1 MEKMETEED
10 TAAILQKAEEIL
22 IESKKRLKKHKQEMD
37 ALTYQ
42 IIHNQKNLEQGP
54 GNKRRRIDASAV
66 NHSIN
71 EEQNQI
77 NDYGKHEKVKQDII
91 MDSPEGNQR
100 KRKRKSSSTTQHG
113 FKTPTEM
120 SEYNNEIQQCITHME
135 EEFLIN
141 KLIISLN
148 CRGIRNTIDQLEK
161 MVKDVSELKKP
172 IAILLQETMLKE
184 EEMENLKLEGYRVI
198 NTTNQKKGGQRGSM
212 IFISTDYNAIKI
224 PHTKINNNNVELIG
238 IEIQGNTNHT
248 FKNPIHIWN
257 LYCPPNY
264 KASTEAKKLLKE
276 IFKSR
281 KNNDLIAMGDFNCNL
296 IPGSLTQGRPLRTW
310 LEATNEKGEIF
321 IANDYKPTTIQGKS
335 VIDVAITTKRE
346 SIATPL
352 HVDLTSDHY
361 PVIMGFSHNDTR
373 KLRTARRI
381 RYARDAETATILK
394 QACIELQNQSH
405 ILSGD
410 DLAQKILEVW
420 KNKAIKKGSK
430 KGYQQ
435 NKRTNK
441 PWWTKEID
449 SLFKA
454 KTAIIGK
461 IRNTQNLQERQEL
474 QIMLQQLRSE
484 LEEEIKRERNNH
496 FQKFAS
502 KLNHKHN
509 PDVYRV
515 IKGIEKPAMPKLTS
529 VSIKRK
535 DGTVVTDA
543 QEKVEA
549 LAEQYQSPLG
559 IDQPNNIERITI
571 MEQLRSENKK
581 EEQATHEDFT
591 LSEVKIAREQMSDKK
606 APGQSRVAKED
617 FETAGQELDVLV
629 QTLANKI
636 CKTGK
641 WPKVLKTQVVC
652 PLLKK
657 PEKKNQI
664 NQDETR
670 PISLL
675 ETLDKW
681 VQKLIYNRI
690 RRHVKFNESQI
701 GYEKGCDLHT
711 TLLSEHIHKHCL
723 SHNIV
728 LFTDISKAFDSV
740 PLHELEIAIWNSTI
754 PTIYKP
760 TMIDFTKGRKY
771 RVEMQVENRDT
782 VSSDWYDQQYGT
794 PQGSVLGPLLWN
806 LFFDPLLEDL
816 SKIQHSLPGLD
827 LAFADDLTILAT
839 AQDPRQAEKLIEEKL
854 KCINEF
860 LIERGM
866 QLSIPKLKIMCIR
879 MAADV
884 YLPSVFL
891 NDIKI
896 QTTEAHK
903 FLGVTYDP
911 KFTFQ
916 SHLKSLKEKIANRTR
931 AMVYMRGARWGP
943 TQSTM
948 MALYHSYIT
957 SVVLNGMMAWYP
969 FLNKRQINSLN
980 ADLKRAIRIAL
991 GLPRLTP
998 VSVVFIESGAD
1009 TVNQLANKSAASLYA
1024 QINPYSKESNNIA
1037 KNHYIIQTPKW
1048 ARNHLLKSLNS
1059 VWKTP
1064 LQNRNIKE
1072 FLITDN
1078 ISIHTSTLTNQKE
1091 TEESENT
1098 HDVLLY
1104 TDASVNQESIPLGRQ
1119 Q

>member
-1 MEKMETEED
+1 M
-10 TAAILQKAEEIL
+10 
-22 IESKKRLKKHKQEMD
+22 
-37 ALTYQ
+37 
-42 IIHNQKNLEQGP
+42 
-54 GNKRRRIDASAV
+54 
-66 NHSIN
+66 
-71 EEQNQI
+71 
-77 NDYGKHEKVKQDII
+77 
-91 MDSPEGNQR
+91 
-100 KRKRKSSSTTQHG
+100 
-113 FKTPTEM
+113 
-120 SEYNNEIQQCITHME
+120 
-135 EEFLIN
+135 
-141 KLIISLN
+141 
-148 CRGIRNTIDQLEK
+148 
-161 MVKDVSELKKP
+161 
-172 IAILLQETMLKE
+172 
-184 EEMENLKLEGYRVI
+184 
-198 NTTNQKKGGQRGSM
+198 
-212 IFISTDYNAIKI
+212 
-224 PHTKINNNNVELIG
+224 
-238 IEIQGNTNHT
+238 
-248 FKNPIHIWN
+248 
-257 LYCPPNY
+257 
-264 KASTEAKKLLKE
+264 
-276 IFKSR
+276 
-281 KNNDLIAMGDFNCNL
+281 
-296 IPGSLTQGRPLRTW
+296 
-310 LEATNEKGEIF
+310 
-321 IANDYKPTTIQGKS
+321 
-335 VIDVAITTKRE
+335 
-346 SIATPL
+346 
-352 HVDLTSDHY
+352 
-361 PVIMGFSHNDTR
+361 
-373 KLRTARRI
+373 
-381 RYARDAETATILK
+381 
-394 QACIELQNQSH
+394 
-405 ILSGD
+405 
-410 DLAQKILEVW
+410 
-420 KNKAIKKGSK
+420 
-430 KGYQQ
+430 
-435 NKRTNK
+435 
-441 PWWTKEID
+441 
-449 SLFKA
+449 
-454 KTAIIGK
+454 
-461 IRNTQNLQERQEL
+461 QERQEL

-657 PEKKNQI
+657 PEKKDQI

-1064 LQNRNIKE
+1064 LQNRNVKE

-1104 TDASVNQESIPLGRQ
+1104 TDASVNQESIPPGQAAIGYIWYIKHGDYFSTESKKSAWIGNGHSSFTAEAIAITEAMKNQPKCIKATQNIGIFTDSLSNLKQIEKGIATGTEQRNLFEILNQ
-1119 Q
+1119 KQNKMTFYHTKSHIGIKKNEEVDELCSTNKSDIDRVKLVQHGERTVMQVKESMNKAMTQIRLDNLKKQAINSKSARLYKNMLDKLKEPPKQHKDLPRKAGVLLTKARVNRWTSCQVFLKRINVRENHNCIICQEKDTTKHQLVIIAGDVLNG